1 MPSTA
6 ACVASRYGGCSPLT
20 TGQQSL
26 VCFSHTSIE
35 KERSLPASILF
46 ERLTRDLEGLRAQG
60 DDFPQTAQAY
70 VGNWLRDGYLE
81 RRFPPGATE
90 EEYELSTAT
99 VEAIRFVSAIAEPR
113 SAATESRLSL
123 VIQALVGLAE
133 DTDSDKPRRIDRLMA
148 EQARIDTLSLIITGR
163 AHLMLS
169 CNTGM
174 LYNYLL
180 CM

>member
-1 MPSTA
+1 M
-6 ACVASRYGGCSPLT
+6 
-20 TGQQSL
+20 GQQSL

-46 ERLTRDLEGLRAQG
+46 ERLTRNLEGLRAQG

-123 VIQALVGLAE
+123 VIQGPGGA
-133 DTDSDKPRRIDRLMA
+133 
-148 EQARIDTLSLIITGR
+148 GR
-163 AHLMLS
+163 
-169 CNTGM
+169 G
-174 LYNYLL
+174 YR
-180 CM
+180 